1 MKPNIKQ
8 LFYYIKPHI
17 LYFIVAFIAVLL
29 SALTILC
36 FGKSLSN
43 IMDANILSTDNNSL
57 FELLILILII
67 FVISFAAFIKL
78 YFIGV
83 GSEKVIAKIRYDIYS
98 NILRLQPSFFED
110 TSVQDVMSAL
120 ITDASILQSIINSSL
135 VTILRNFIVLIG
147 SIIMLLYT
155 NMQLTA
161 YATVTIPMLL
171 IIMTSLGNK
180 VRTYS
185 RLARDRLNEFAEF
198 SEENFRSIVTIKSF
212 VLEENEKIRFKER
225 LSLVSKSYIKLTLLR
240 AILVTM
246 IITCVIGSLVTLL
259 FFGIREVLNGNATIG
274 ELSSFVFYSALAAGA
289 INNFS
294 DNISDLQ
301 RGFGII
307 ERLFEFINIK
317 STINNANSSVTIC
330 NVQKN
335 IAFNEVTFCY
345 KSQPNKPALNNLS
358 FSIDVGQSVSIV
370 GPSGSGKS
378 TILKLLLRFHDPD
391 EGSITI
397 DGHDIKLV
405 TLNSLRSFFGL
416 VPQDH
421 TVFSCSIMDNILYG
435 KPNAEYEEV
444 KQAATKAYA
453 IEFIDKLPDKFD
465 TFVGK
470 RGLKLSEGQKQRIII
485 ARAILKDPQILV
497 LDEATSALDYAS
509 EHFVQKALGTLM
521 QNRTTIIVTH
531 RLSTALKTD
540 KIIVVNHGKVEEIG
554 THDDL
559 MKKDGLYVKLVKI
572 QSGN

>member
-8 LFYYIKPHI
+8 LFYYIKPH
-17 LYFIVAFIAVLL
+17 LFYFIIAFIAVLL

-43 IMDANILSTDNNSL
+43 IMDSNILSTDNHSL

-67 FVISFAAFIKL
+67 FIISFAAFIKL

-98 NILRLQPSFFED
+98 NIFHLQPSFFED

-120 ITDASILQSIINSSL
+120 ITDTSILQSIINSSL

-147 SIIMLLYT
+147 SVIMLLYT

-161 YATVTIPMLL
+161 YATVTIPILL
-171 IIMTSLGNK
+171 IIMTLLGNK

-246 IITCVIGSLVTLL
+246 IITCVIGSLVTLM
-259 FFGIREVLNGNATIG
+259 FFGVREVLNGNVTVG

-289 INNFS
+289 INNLS

-317 STINNANSSVTIC
+317 STINNAKNAVTIC

-335 IAFNEVTFCY
+335 ISFNGVTFFY

-378 TILKLLLRFHDPD
+378 TILKLLLRFHDPN

-397 DGHDIKLV
+397 DGQGIK
-405 TLNSLRSFFGL
+405 
-416 VPQDH
+416 
-421 TVFSCSIMDNILYG
+421 
-435 KPNAEYEEV
+435 
-444 KQAATKAYA
+444 
-453 IEFIDKLPDKFD
+453 
-465 TFVGK
+465 
-470 RGLKLSEGQKQRIII
+470 
-485 ARAILKDPQILV
+485 
-497 LDEATSALDYAS
+497 
-509 EHFVQKALGTLM
+509 
-521 QNRTTIIVTH
+521 
-531 RLSTALKTD
+531 
-540 KIIVVNHGKVEEIG
+540 
-554 THDDL
+554 
-559 MKKDGLYVKLVKI
+559 
-572 QSGN
+572 